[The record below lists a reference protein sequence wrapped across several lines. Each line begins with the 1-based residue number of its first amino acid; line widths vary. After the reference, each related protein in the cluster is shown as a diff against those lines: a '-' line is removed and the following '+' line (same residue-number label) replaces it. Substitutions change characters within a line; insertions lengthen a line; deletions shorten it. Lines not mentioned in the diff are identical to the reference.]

1 MGKTRDAF
9 IALAR
14 DEIGYKEG
22 PKSNETKYAAYLDKL
37 KFFNTAKQ
45 FVEWCSTFIH
55 YLAVIL
61 LGGGTAGKN
70 AVIKLFGENSKDN
83 CACGVKF
90 FWDYLV
96 AMGYRVDK
104 DKGQPGDIIFFNT
117 KKAKCGHVGMIETAD
132 DKYGTIEG
140 NKSNKVACGSYV
152 KNSSTIYGVC
162 HIPWEKFDPKEEPT
176 PAPQE
181 PAEPVEEPQP
191 AEPEKP
197 TEPATPAP
205 VKKTVEELAREV
217 IQGKWGNGEDRVKKL
232 TAAGYSYSEVQ
243 ARVNEILGVKGKKYT
258 VDVRADSYLNV
269 RVAPNSEIKV
279 GKLHRGDEVTVYEE
293 RNGWG
298 RIGTAKWVSMTYLK

>member
-9 IALAR
+9 IASAQA
-14 DEIGYKEG
+14 EVGYTEG
-22 PKSNETKYAAYLDKL
+22 PKSNETKYATYLDKL
-37 KFFNTAKQ
+37 KFFNSAKQ
-45 FVEWCSTFIH
+45 FIEWCSTFIH

-61 LGGGTAGKN
+61 LGGGEEGKK

-96 AMGYRVDK
+96 ALGYRVDK

-117 KKAKCGHVGMIETAD
+117 KKVKCGHVGMIEKVT

-140 NKSNKVACGSYV
+140 NKSNKVARGSYV
-152 KNSSTIYGVC
+152 LNSSTIYGVC
-162 HIPWEKFDPKEEPT
+162 HIPWEQFDPKEEPT

-181 PAEPVEEPQP
+181 P

-217 IQGKWGNGEDRVKKL
+217 IQGKWGNGKERVDRL
-232 TAAGYSYSEVQ
+232 TAAGYNYNEVQ
-243 ARVNEILGVKGKKYT
+243 ARVNEILGYNKPSGRSYSVN
-258 VDVRADSYLNV
+258 VDADSYLNI
-269 RVAPNSEIKV
+269 RNGPSKDFDSV
-279 GKLHRGDEVTVYEE
+279 GRLKRGETVTVLETK
-293 RNGWG
+293 NGWG
-298 RIGTAKWVSMTYLK
+298 RIGTDKWVSMAYLK

>member
-9 IALAR
+9 VASAVAEL
-14 DEIGYKEG
+14 GYTEG
-22 PKSNETKYAAYLDKL
+22 PKSNETKYATYLDKIH
-37 KFFNTAKQ
+37 FFNGAKQ

-61 LGGGTAGKN
+61 LGGGEEGKK

-96 AMGYRVDK
+96 ALGYRVDK

-117 KKAKCGHVGMIETAD
+117 KKKKCGHVGMIEKVT

-140 NKSNKVACGSYV
+140 NKSNKVARGSYV
-152 KNSSTIYGVC
+152 LNSSTIYGVC
-162 HIPWEKFDPKEEPT
+162 HIPWEKFDVAAEPLQ
-176 PAPQE
+176 PIQE
-181 PAEPVEEPQP
+181 PAQDITVDP
-191 AEPEKP
+191 KP
-197 TEPATPAP
+197 IEP
-205 VKKTVEELAREV
+205 VKKTVDELAHEV
-217 IQGKWGNGEDRVKKL
+217 IEGKWGNGKDRADRL

-243 ARVNEILGVKGKKYT
+243 ARVNEILGVKSKTYT
-258 VDVRADSYLNV
+258 VDVKADSWLNI

-279 GKLHRGDEVTVYEE
+279 GKLYRGDKVTVYEE
-293 RNGWG
+293 RDGWG
-298 RIGTAKWVSMTYLK
+298 RIGTAKWVYMSYLK